1 MIKQSV
7 KEAITLMT
15 KDISNQAENVRQQI
29 DQMIKSNTEPGQ
41 TVLLIGVG
49 NTIGVPQ

>member
-1 MIKQSV
+1 
-7 KEAITLMT
+7 MT
-15 KDISNQAENVRQQI
+15 KDIANQAENVRNQI
-29 DQMIKSNTEPGQ
+29 DEMIKSNTVPGQ